1 MLLLILL
8 LILLR
13 ALLVLILN
21 QYAHANSESMQKH
34 THPETDGWKDKMEVM
49 IYIIFN
55 LSTVVKFVV
64 K

>member
-1 MLLLILL
+1 
-8 LILLR
+8 
-13 ALLVLILN
+13 
-21 QYAHANSESMQKH
+21 MQKH

-55 LSTVVKFVV
+55 LSAVVKYVV